1 MKSTEKLLSIL
12 IPTYNRAEMLLYLL
26 PFFEKQIERNKEVVE
41 LIVCNNASTD
51 NTIEVLEE
59 YRLLH
64 PCFNIVNYS
73 EHVAVGYSIVRSIE
87 NATGKF
93 FLVYGDDDIPAPYMI
108 DVIVDTIE
116 KYSDISYIGFNRM
129 KGNPIP
135 NCFGIED
142 ITVAGQNKID
152 GYIKEYDD
160 ITEYSE
166 EHQNEV
172 GFISVNIVRT
182 ELWQK
187 RYRDVYPN
195 NHRGYEF
202 ILPYLY
208 SAKGHRCLYI
218 QYPLCVQRLAA
229 SNGKKGQH
237 QWTNGLL
244 YFYLGRPR
252 AIFAQEKY
260 GIVQN
265 ALELYKKYE
274 VQFGPRYLLEQL
286 TSLPNEADEIFEHIN
301 EIASYLSNKLEKDM
315 VINILSSKGYK
326 KKLYK
331 ALYKF
336 KIGGVSYIIRKIK
349 KIFK

>member
-1 MKSTEKLLSIL
+1 MKSSEKLLSIV

-26 PFFEKQIERNKEVVE
+26 PFFEEQIERNNDVAE

-59 YRLLH
+59 YQSLH
-64 PCFNIVNYS
+64 PYFSVKNYKD
-73 EHVAVGYSIVRSIE
+73 HVAVGYSIVRSIE

-93 FLVYGDDDIPAPYMI
+93 FVVYGDDDIPAPYMI
-108 DVIVDTIE
+108 DVIINTIK
-116 KYSDISYIGFNRM
+116 KYSDVSYIGFNRL
-129 KGNPIP
+129 KGDPIE
-135 NCFGIED
+135 NGFGID
-142 ITVAGQNKID
+142 NIAVAGQNKVD
-152 GYIKEYDD
+152 GYIKEYSD
-160 ITEYSE
+160 IKKYAE

-182 ELWQK
+182 ELWQE
-187 RYRDVYPN
+187 RYSDVYPN

-208 SAKGHRCLYI
+208 SAKGHRCVYI
-218 QYPLCVQRLAA
+218 QYPLCIQRLAA
-229 SNGKKGQH
+229 SNGQKGQH

-260 GIVQN
+260 GIVQD
-265 ALELYKKYE
+265 AFELYKNYE
-274 VQFGPRYLLEQL
+274 VQFGPSYLLDQL
-286 TSLPNEADEIFEHIN
+286 TNLPKEAEDIHEHID
-301 EIASYLSNKLEKDM
+301 EIASYLTNKLEKDM
-315 VINILSSKGYK
+315 VVNILSSKGYK